1 MTVGPSI
8 AEHAPAGALLAWV
21 GVTLWAQARGDAA
34 RRDHGTWLLSP
45 EATPHGFD
53 VQFGD
58 YLVRY
63 LALADPAAA
72 LADLGQLPDRSI
84 DGANSRG

>member
-1 MTVGPSI
+1 
-8 AEHAPAGALLAWV
+8 
-21 GVTLWAQARGDAA
+21 
-34 RRDHGTWLLSP
+34 LLSP

-72 LADLGQLPDRSI
+72 LADLGQLPDRLI